1 MRIEI
6 PEDVEMNMNV
16 IDGFYFTTRY
26 PGADSFIP
34 TNRDIAK
41 ANRSVESTR
50 NFVLQL
56 CHELD
61 N

>member
-56 CHELD
+56 
-61 N
+61 